1 MLKSTDTLN
10 PTTFNIMEV
19 GRAVAVMD
27 IQALNL
33 AEKAP
38 RSRRRLKAFKYTD
51 AVVRGVAALRQ
62 DRRGLLKETELL
74 RPLEKEEKR
83 RCGNRGYVYT
93 EGEMRALV
101 DAYILGGISP
111 VLLER
116 EKGRGG
122 APKSNLGR
130 MGLAKVISRVRKRFK
145 KKKKIKKLS
154 SIEVNLD
161 AVAAKDTDP
170 AGQVPHLERLS
181 SALER
186 VRMPAESLV
195 PWALVQSDRRKSSND
210 VIDTCLK
217 FEQASKKIP
226 RTSIRGISAPTARR
240 RSRPSR
246 KAPTRGS

>member
-1 MLKSTDTLN
+1 M
-10 PTTFNIMEV
+10 
-19 GRAVAVMD
+19 
-27 IQALNL
+27 
-33 AEKAP
+33 
-38 RSRRRLKAFKYTD
+38 
-51 AVVRGVAALRQ
+51 
-62 DRRGLLKETELL
+62 
-74 RPLEKEEKR
+74 
-83 RCGNRGYVYT
+83 
-93 EGEMRALV
+93 
-101 DAYILGGISP
+101 
-111 VLLER
+111 LLER

-130 MGLAKVISRVRKRFK
+130 LGLAKVISRVRKRFK
-145 KKKKIKKLS
+145 KKKKLKKLS

-195 PWALVQSDRRKSSND
+195 PWALVLSDRRKSSND
-210 VIDTCLK
+210 VIDMDTRLK

-226 RTSIRGISAPTARR
+226 RTSIRGISAPSARR

-246 KAPTRGS
+246 EAPTRGS